1 MIIMCVV
8 VVLFLLD
15 HHHRTNVINC
25 FNCFNFFV
33 CSLKIDNNIVV
44 DVVNI
49 DLKYLTYEPT
59 VHKLKKKSIVSVNL
73 KRT

>member
-1 MIIMCVV
+1 MIIMCVE

-15 HHHRTNVINC
+15 HHHRTNVI
-25 FNCFNFFV
+25 NCFNFFV

-49 DLKYLTYEPT
+49 DLQLLKYLTYEPT
-59 VHKLKKKSIVSVNL
+59 AHKLKKKSIVSVNL